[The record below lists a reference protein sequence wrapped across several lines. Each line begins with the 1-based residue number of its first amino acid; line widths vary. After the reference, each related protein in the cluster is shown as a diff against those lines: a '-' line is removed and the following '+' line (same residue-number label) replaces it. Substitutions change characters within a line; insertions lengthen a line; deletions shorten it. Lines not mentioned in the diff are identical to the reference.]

1 MKNTIMIMTFMLFGF
16 ACATMQTLTPQEVR
30 DLTNCSNITLKEV
43 ENNLFDAGY
52 PIRRRTDN
60 YIQTDY
66 FQVYQTNA
74 FQSVFVGQVRVMIRL
89 NVRKTSNGVH
99 WAAFSK
105 LDTDNSNPHLQDG
118 SEKKWDVSRARR
130 QEVEILRKS
139 VCGS

>member
-1 MKNTIMIMTFMLFGF
+1 MMIMTFMLFGS
-16 ACATMQTLTPQEVR
+16 ACATMQHLTPQEVR
-30 DLTNCSNITLKEV
+30 DLTHCSNITLKEA

-52 PIRRRTDN
+52 LIRRRTDN

-66 FQVYQTNA
+66 FQVSQTNA
-74 FQSVFVGQVRVMIRL
+74 FQSALVGQVRVMIRL

-99 WAAFSK
+99 WTAFSK
-105 LDTDNSNPHLQDG
+105 LNTDNSNPYLQDG
-118 SEKKWDVSRARR
+118 SETKWDVSRARR